1 MKIGFGDGGLAKLL
15 NDYAALETRFGATLA
30 ESVAIRLGVLAAARH
45 VGCLPRR
52 APIGLE
58 CDDEAQGIF
67 SIDLGSTRTDPWVTF
82 HASSGHANLNFGA
95 VAHAYLEADASFGAL
110 AQCSPYL

>member
-67 SIDLGSTRTDPWVTF
+67 SIDLGSTHRLQFRAVVAKEKRKKLAREKMEEIVVTGVVEVRP
-82 HASSGHANLNFGA
+82 H
-95 VAHAYLEADASFGAL
+95 V
-110 AQCSPYL
+110 